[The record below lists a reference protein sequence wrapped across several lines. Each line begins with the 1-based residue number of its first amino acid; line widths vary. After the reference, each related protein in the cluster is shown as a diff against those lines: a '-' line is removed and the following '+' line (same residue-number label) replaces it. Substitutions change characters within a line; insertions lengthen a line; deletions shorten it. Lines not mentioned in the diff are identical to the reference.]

1 MKVSLSCLSILL
13 LILHEKSVSFHIN
26 HVNKLQLTKLNS
38 KVKKLSDSEWE
49 QLKKAIDEQKDDWQL
64 AMKNK
69 KTEWQMLK
77 SSGALD
83 SLTDSNIDE
92 EAIER
97 LDELTS
103 QLRQEQQAPKTSRLI
118 KRRKTSLSINN
129 DSDKSNIGSTDDLDS
144 KQTDLSSIK
153 SSDNDDEVE
162 ETLDNLFS
170 SLDTPPP
177 TTTNTQSLPLS
188 SSSSYTTP
196 TTNTDDN
203 SLVKTSLETTLQYKL
218 NTLLSNPNTTAITIF
233 SFLNEV
239 KDKSI
244 YNIPLIENILLA
256 LPKYKSDSTALS
268 AYKIYDKLLVE
279 KLLTTSTQST
289 ASLPSSS
296 TYDIAHT
303 PHTPY
308 TYNPRQFLLKYVM
321 SLYIHGL
328 HIAGDKIKDIL
339 LAQSQSQ
346 VQEESSINQH
356 TDKSSIFQPEDFFIA
371 ELCALITQS
380 STTSTHTNNKPSSVT
395 STTSTKA
402 TPNPRKS
409 PSSRS
414 KPTHKS
420 IAPSINTGTMTIALR
435 DKLTLFYSNM
445 KAYSLPE
452 INTVLR

>member
-1 MKVSLSCLSILL
+1 MRVSLSYLSILL
-13 LILHEKSVSFHIN
+13 SILHEKSLSYRIK
-26 HVNKLQLTKLNS
+26 HVNKLQLSKLNG

-49 QLKKAIDEQKDDWQL
+49 QLKKAIDEQKDDWQI

-118 KRRKTSLSINN
+118 KRRKTPLPINN
-129 DSDKSNIGSTDDLDS
+129 DSDNSNRVRTNDADS
-144 KQTDLSSIK
+144 EQTDLSSIK
-153 SSDNDDEVE
+153 SSNNDDEVE
-162 ETLDNLFS
+162 ETLENLFS

-177 TTTNTQSLPLS
+177 PTTTNTQSLSLS
-188 SSSSYTTP
+188 SSSSSSYST
-196 TTNTDDN
+196 TTNTNKEDDNN

-218 NTLLSNPNTTAITIF
+218 NTLLSNPNTTAITLF

-244 YNIPLIENILLA
+244 YNISLIENIILS

-279 KLLTTSTQST
+279 KLLTSTPT
-289 ASLPSSS
+289 
-296 TYDIAHT
+296 TYDMT
-303 PHTPY
+303 HTPY
-308 TYNPRQFLLKYVM
+308 TYNPKQFLLKYVL

-339 LAQSQSQ
+339 LSQSQSQ
-346 VQEESSINQH
+346 AQEE
-356 TDKSSIFQPEDFFIA
+356 SSIFQPEDFFIA

-380 STTSTHTNNKPSSVT
+380 SATSTSTHTTTRTNNKPSST
-395 STTSTKA
+395 STSTSTKV

-420 IAPSINTGTMTIALR
+420 IAPSINTGTMTTALR

-445 KAYSLPE
+445 RAYSLPE